1 MLAIWCQWDDIYKSG
16 WEDVNEPNRV
26 ENFARAYRTALLIL
40 AASLL
45 LVLRGERLF
54 ILGALISYVALRTFF
69 LAFLSQL
76 ESRYLV
82 PMLPVMELV
91 LIAAIPN
98 AFQSNNALKKID
110 DEEPEDIAP
119 HRT

>member
-1 MLAIWCQWDDIYKSG
+1 M
-16 WEDVNEPNRV
+16 